1 MQMNVKAARGNFFD
15 RPGVLSA
22 TDRTTRKNLS
32 KFGAF
37 LRAAIRTRLKY
48 GEDISQPGGSPVI
61 HKTMSRPG
69 KVSAK
74 TGKTGK
80 PQSVSPLRE
89 LVFFAYDESR
99 KSVVVGPARL
109 QGKPGNAPAA
119 LEYGGPSVIKDG
131 DGTRTVTIRPR
142 PYLAPSFE
150 QVKKELPGI
159 WAGSIK
165 R

>member
-1 MQMNVKAARGNFFD
+1 MQMTVKQSKGNFFD
-15 RPGVLSA
+15 RAGVLSNV
-22 TDRTTRKNLS
+22 DRQTRKNLS

-48 GEDISQPGGSPVI
+48 GDDSSEPGASPVI

-74 TGKTGK
+74 TGKAGK

-119 LEYGGPSVIKDG
+119 LEYGGPSVIKNG

-150 QVKKELPGI
+150 QVKKELPAI
-159 WAGSIK
+159 WASSVK